1 MNKQEVLKYIEDLKG
16 ISYSDW
22 TKLKTVVDRSFEIQV
37 SELKS
42 KIQLTNPEMVERLI
56 QSQFG

>member
-1 MNKQEVLKYIEDLKG
+1 MNNQEVLKYTESLKG

-22 TKLKTVVDRSFEIQV
+22 AKLKTAVDRNFEIQV
-37 SELKS
+37 SELKN
-42 KIQLTNPEMVERLI
+42 KIQLTNPEMIEKLI

>member
-1 MNKQEVLKYIEDLKG
+1 MNNQEVLKYIEGLKG

-22 TKLKTVVDRSFEIQV
+22 AKLKTVIDRNFEIQV

-42 KIQLTNPEMVERLI
+42 KIQLTNPEMIEKLI